1 MSGQTI
7 TVYVVYPRYPDN
19 TEPLGA
25 FVDSEEKAREID
37 QWLRGLSGDM
47 MGTWEEF
54 EVKVT
59 SPTQILFGVFT
70 GTPSLR
76 IDDPDFRDP
85 ICYGVFAKRSEAEI
99 AAQPETRWEKD
110 NCPVKFVLPFRLGW
124 KNKLYF
130 PDGASWPPDA
140 DNT

>member
-37 QWLRGLSGDM
+37 QWLRSLPGDM

-54 EVKVT
+54 EVEIT
-59 SPTQILFGVFT
+59 SPTQVLFGVFT
-70 GTPSLR
+70 GTPSLE
-76 IDDPDFRDP
+76 IADPAFWDP
-85 ICYGVFAKRSEAEI
+85 ICYGVFAEQSEAEN
-99 AAQPETRWEKD
+99 AAQPKTRLERD
-110 NCPVKFVLPFRLGW
+110 DCPVKFVLPFRLGW
-124 KNKLYF
+124 KSDLYF

-140 DNT
+140 EHT